1 MVHTVLEGLAALL
14 HSMPA
19 AVIVATVLLRAAML
33 PLSVRAY
40 RAERVR
46 SRLAPQLAALREQHA
61 TEPVILAE
69 KTTALL
75 RAEGSGPFAGLL
87 PALAQAPFIWMLYR
101 QFTAPG
107 MHGHTF
113 LGADLTFRLVGH
125 PAVLV
130 GWLVVAALA
139 GIALVNVR
147 QLPAGAP
154 SLVRV
159 LPFGTVAV
167 AAFAPLAAGL
177 YLVTSGLWTTVERW
191 WFRRARD
198 R

>member
-1 MVHTVLEGLAALL
+1 MLEGLAALL

-46 SRLAPQLAALREQHA
+46 SRLAPQLAALREKYA
-61 TEPVILAE
+61 AEPAVLAE

-87 PALAQAPFIWMLYR
+87 PGLAQAPFIWMLYR

-107 MHGHTF
+107 MHGRTL
-113 LGADLTFRLVGH
+113 LGADLTVRLVEH
-125 PAVLV
+125 PAVLA
-130 GWLVVAALA
+130 GWLVVAALV

-147 QLPAGAP
+147 QLPAEAP
-154 SLVRV
+154 ALARV
-159 LPFGTVAV
+159 LPFGTVAF
-167 AAFAPLAAGL
+167 APFAPLAAGL

-191 WFRRARD
+191 WFRRPRD